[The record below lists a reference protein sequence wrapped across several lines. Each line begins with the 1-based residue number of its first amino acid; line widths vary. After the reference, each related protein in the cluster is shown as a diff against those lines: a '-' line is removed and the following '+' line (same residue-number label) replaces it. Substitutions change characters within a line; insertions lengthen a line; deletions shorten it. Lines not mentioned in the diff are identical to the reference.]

1 MMTSAEH
8 AEPADYRPGPTL
20 LQDRVILV
28 TGAGRGIGRVAAET
42 FARHGASVILHGRD
56 VARIEAVYDA
66 IQANGGP
73 KPAILPLDLATASDR
88 DCSALAQAV
97 ERELGRLDGVLHNAS
112 HLEHLAPLADETL
125 DTWLKLLRVN
135 LAAVFALTRAC
146 TPLLRAAP
154 DAAVVLT
161 GETHGLRPAAY
172 WGGFAVSKSALL
184 AYNTIQAQEW
194 ELHPN
199 LRINLVV
206 PGPVNSPQRGRT
218 HPGEAPAERAPVES
232 LMPLYLYLMGPDSRG
247 VSGKVFERPCFVTLD
262 SQLP

>member
-1 MMTSAEH
+1 MMTSAER
-8 AEPADYRPGPTL
+8 AEPVDYRPSATL

-28 TGAGRGIGRVAAET
+28 TGAGRSIGRAAAEA

-56 VARIEAVYDA
+56 VAQLEAVYDA
-66 IQANGGP
+66 IQAKGGP
-73 KPAILPLDLATASDR
+73 EPTILPLDLATASDR
-88 DCSALAQAV
+88 DCTALAQAV
-97 ERELGRLDGVLHNAS
+97 EQSLGRLDGVLHNAS
-112 HLEHLAPLADETL
+112 HLEHLAPLANETL
-125 DTWLKLLRVN
+125 DTWLRLLRVN

-194 ELHPN
+194 EMYSN

-206 PGPVNSPQRGRT
+206 PGPVNSPQRART
-218 HPGEAPAERAPVES
+218 HPGEAPAERAAIES
-232 LMPLYLYLMGPDSRG
+232 LMPLYLYLMGPNSRG
-247 VSGKVFERPCFVTLD
+247 VSGKVFSKTVIRE
-262 SQLP
+262 S